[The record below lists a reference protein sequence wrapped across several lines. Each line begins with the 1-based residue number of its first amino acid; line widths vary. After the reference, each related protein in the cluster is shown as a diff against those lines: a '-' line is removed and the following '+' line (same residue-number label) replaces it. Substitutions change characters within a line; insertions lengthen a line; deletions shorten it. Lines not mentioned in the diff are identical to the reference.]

1 MITLREALEMPVFAT
16 AQVVAGH
23 AGLDNE
29 ISWVHI
35 VEIPDAHYRWKR
47 QGVLLLTAGYGLRNA
62 PQRQTGLVPRLVE
75 QGFAGMVFS
84 TGYYFDHVPEVIRL
98 EAQRSG
104 FPLIETGRE
113 VLFIEI
119 TEAILEQIVN
129 RQYHLLQQSTQIHEQ
144 LTGLVLEGGDL
155 QSLATAL
162 ARLLERSVTIESA
175 SLRVLAAAQ
184 YGSVDEAR
192 TRSVN
197 GGRTSAELAQHLLD
211 EGIYDRLLQRKGPL
225 HVAPR
230 PDLGMHMERIVA
242 PVLVEGE
249 IFGYIWIIA
258 GDRPLTD
265 LDELA
270 IARGAT
276 GAALILFK
284 EQAVHAAEAAL
295 RGDFL
300 EQLLRDAGDLT
311 ALSEGARRLNYRLER
326 PHQVLLARGISP
338 GGSALHTFPDDVG
351 DWLREQGLEALL
363 VWRDENLV
371 LVLENEQEEAGERLA
386 QDLVHA
392 ISHPARRIL
401 VGVGGLSPPGTGL
414 RNSFSQASQAVEIGA
429 ALGKQEGALSFS
441 SLGLLNWLHHLPEVV
456 LEANRFY
463 QKICNLAEYDAGRNG
478 QLLKS
483 LETYLDHGSALLE
496 ASEALYVH
504 RNTLLH
510 RLERLETILEI
521 DLHDPWQRQNLFA
534 AIKAY
539 RLHTG

>member
-1 MITLREALEMPVFAT
+1 MLTLRQALEMPVFAT

-47 QGVLLLTAGYGLRNA
+47 HGVLLLTAGYGLRDA
-62 PQRQTGLVPRLVE
+62 PKRQVGLVARLVE

-84 TGYYFDHVPEVIRL
+84 TGYYFDHVPEAIRL
-98 EAQRSG
+98 EAERSG

-113 VLFIEI
+113 VLFIDI
-119 TEAILEQIVN
+119 TEALLEQIVN

-144 LTGLVLEGGDL
+144 LTGLVLEGGGL
-155 QSLATAL
+155 QSLAATL
-162 ARLLERSVTIESA
+162 ARLLERSVTIESP

-184 YGSVDEAR
+184 YGNVDEAR

-211 EGIYDRLLQRKGPL
+211 EGIYDQMLQRKGPL
-225 HVAPR
+225 YVAPR

-242 PVLVEGE
+242 PILVEGE

-276 GAALILFK
+276 VAALILFK
-284 EQAVHAAEAAL
+284 EQAVHDAEAAL

-300 EQLLRDAGDLT
+300 EQLLRDAGDPT

-326 PHQVLLARGISP
+326 PHQVLLVRGISP
-338 GGSALHTFPDDVG
+338 GGSAVHTFPDDVG
-351 DWLREQGLEALL
+351 DWLHQQGLDALL

-371 LVLENEQEEAGERLA
+371 LVLEGEQEESGERLA
-386 QDLVHA
+386 QDLVRA

-401 VGVGGLSPPGTGL
+401 VGVGGLSQPGAGL
-414 RNSFSQASQAVEIGA
+414 RNSFSQACQAAEIGA
-429 ALGKQEGALSFS
+429 ALGNQEGALSFS
-441 SLGLLNWLHHLPEVV
+441 SLGLLNWLRHLPEDA
-456 LEANRFY
+456 LEANTFY
-463 QKICNLAEYDAGRNG
+463 QKICNLAGYDAGRNG

-483 LETYLDHGSALLE
+483 LETYLDHGGALLE
-496 ASEALYVH
+496 ASDALYVH

-510 RLERLETILEI
+510 RLERLETLLEI
-521 DLHDPWQRQNLFA
+521 DLRDPWQRLNLFA

-539 RLHTG
+539 RLHAG

>member
-1 MITLREALEMPVFAT
+1 MLTLREALEMPVFAT

-29 ISWVHI
+29 IRWVHI
-35 VEIPDAHYRWKR
+35 VEIPDAHYQWKR
-47 QGVLLLTAGYGLRNA
+47 RGVLLLTAGYGLRDA
-62 PQRQTGLVPRLVE
+62 PQRQEGLVPRLVE

-98 EAQRSG
+98 EADQAG

-144 LTGLVLEGGDL
+144 LTELVLEGGDL
-155 QSLATAL
+155 HSLAETL

-175 SLRVLAAAQ
+175 SFRVLAAAQ
-184 YGSVDEAR
+184 YGRVDEAR
-192 TRSVN
+192 TRSVDS
-197 GGRTSAELAQHLLD
+197 GRTTAELAQSLLD
-211 EGIYDRLLQRKGPL
+211 EGIYDQLLRHKGPL

-242 PVLVEGE
+242 PILVERE
-249 IFGYIWIIA
+249 IYGYIWIIA

-270 IARGAT
+270 IVRGAT
-276 GAALILFK
+276 VAALILFK

-300 EQLLRDAGDLT
+300 EQLLSDTSDPT
-311 ALSEGARRLNYRLER
+311 ALSEGAGRLNYRLER
-326 PHQVLLARGISP
+326 PHQVLIVHGVSP
-338 GGSALHTFPDDVG
+338 VGGAVHAFPNDVG
-351 DWLREQGLEALL
+351 DWLRSRGLEALL
-363 VWRDENLV
+363 VWRNENLV
-371 LVLENEQEEAGERLA
+371 LVLECDQEETGLSLA
-386 QDLVHA
+386 QELVQE
-392 ISHPARRIL
+392 ISHPARRLLLGI
-401 VGVGGLSPPGTGL
+401 GGLSPPCTSL
-414 RNSFSQASQAVEIGA
+414 HASYNQASQALEIGI
-429 ALGKQEGALSFS
+429 ALGNQEGALAFS
-441 SLGLLNWLHHLPEVV
+441 DLGLLSWLHRLPASA
-456 LEANRFY
+456 LEDNPYY
-463 QKICNLAEYDAGRNG
+463 QKIRRLAEYDGGHKG

-483 LETYLDHGSALLE
+483 LETYLDHGGALLE
-496 ASEALYVH
+496 ASEVLYVH

-510 RLERLETILEI
+510 RLERLETLLEV
-521 DLHDPWQRQNLFA
+521 DLRDPLQRLNLFA
-534 AIKAY
+534 AVKAY
-539 RLHTG
+539 RLHAG